1 MVANQGLRAGTRDSF
16 KRGYRKKGYIP
27 LTTYLTNYK
36 LGDFVDVVV
45 NGAVQKVRAAY
56 GSRPRWVAP
65 AMRDCSPGGGR
76 AHARGPRGPRERA
89 SDRAAPARARAAGRA
104 AEAAWVLRARRRRAG
119 DARRLSWSSPRMH
132 T

>member
-65 AMRDCSPGGGR
+65 AMRDCFPGGGR
-76 AHARGPRGPRERA
+76 AHARWRRGPSERA
-89 SDRAAPARARAAGRA
+89 IEPRRCARAPACRAT
-104 AEAAWVLRARRRRAG
+104 EAAWVLRARRRRVG
-119 DARRLSWSSPRMH
+119 DARRLSGARLRS
-132 T
+132 